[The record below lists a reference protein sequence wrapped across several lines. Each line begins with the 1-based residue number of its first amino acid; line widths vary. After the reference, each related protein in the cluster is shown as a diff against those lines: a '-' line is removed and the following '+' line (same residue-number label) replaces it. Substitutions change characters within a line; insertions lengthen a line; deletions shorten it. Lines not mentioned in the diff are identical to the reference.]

1 LKKVE
6 GQVERHLKLKWYGLE
21 EGKAQDV
28 QLVVVREHVPQRV
41 EHATHSPL
49 DLTRPDVTQST

>member
-1 LKKVE
+1 MKKVE

-41 EHATHSPL
+41 EHATH
-49 DLTRPDVTQST
+49 